1 MWLFTVTL
9 LFKFNSFEFSRG
21 WRWGQKTNSIT
32 YACAPLPPSF
42 QNKINKIKIYISVL
56 ILCLC
61 NNCLN
66 FCHYK
71 LNCLPIFAW
80 RWHFNLLIVANIR
93 LFVKQN
99 HIKDSFS
106 LWAQVI
112 IYYLWNCCF
121 IVSANN
127 SHHMLIIYWLS
138 CTHSRKL
145 GATPLTQHDFFSIC
159 QIHTFRIYQPELII
173 LELSYQNDQCN
184 QNYANIM

>member
-32 YACAPLPPSF
+32 YACAPLPPPPSF

-112 IYYLWNCCF
+112 IYYLWHCCF

-138 CTHSRKL
+138 CTHSWKL
-145 GATPLTQHDFFSIC
+145 GGTPLHPAWFF
-159 QIHTFRIYQPELII
+159 FN
-173 LELSYQNDQCN
+173 LSNTYL
-184 QNYANIM
+184 

>member
-1 MWLFTVTL
+1 MWLITVTL
-9 LFKFNSFEFSRG
+9 LCKFNSFEFSRG
-21 WRWGQKTNSIT
+21 WGWGQKTNSIT
-32 YACAPLPPSF
+32 YACAPLPLPPFF

-112 IYYLWNCCF
+112 IYYLWHCCF

-127 SHHMLIIYWLS
+127 SHHMLVIYWLS

-145 GATPLTQHDFFSIC
+145 GAAPLHPAWFF
-159 QIHTFRIYQPELII
+159 FN
-173 LELSYQNDQCN
+173 LSNTYL
-184 QNYANIM
+184 

>member
-1 MWLFTVTL
+1 ML
-9 LFKFNSFEFSRG
+9 LPPS
-21 WRWGQKTNSIT
+21 
-32 YACAPLPPSF
+32 PPPPPSF

-80 RWHFNLLIVANIR
+80 RWHFNLLIVANIS

-112 IYYLWNCCF
+112 IYYLWHCCF

-184 QNYANIM
+184 QNYANIMWIVNI

>member
-1 MWLFTVTL
+1 MLV
-9 LFKFNSFEFSRG
+9 
-21 WRWGQKTNSIT
+21 
-32 YACAPLPPSF
+32 PPPPSF

-112 IYYLWNCCF
+112 IYYLWHCCF

-145 GATPLTQHDFFSIC
+145 GATPLTQHDFFQFVKYIPLEYINLNSKYWNYPIKMTNA
-159 QIHTFRIYQPELII
+159 IKIMLI
-173 LELSYQNDQCN
+173 LCE
-184 QNYANIM
+184 

>member
-9 LFKFNSFEFSRG
+9 LCKFNSFEFSRG
-21 WRWGQKTNSIT
+21 WGQKTNSIT
-32 YACAPLPPSF
+32 YACAPPPPF
-42 QNKINKIKIYISVL
+42 FPKQNQQNKIIYISVL

-112 IYYLWNCCF
+112 IYYLWHCCF

-138 CTHSRKL
+138 CTHSWKL
-145 GATPLTQHDFFSIC
+145 GGTPLHPAWFF
-159 QIHTFRIYQPELII
+159 FN
-173 LELSYQNDQCN
+173 LSNTYL
-184 QNYANIM
+184 